1 MELMYLIPDSRETDA
16 GTEFAESRL
25 YPLAVTQYG
34 LAIDRILLRASP
46 TNLPAEDTL
55 MGFLG
60 VLDVLQ
66 DVGPRHLYRCWQSI
80 GYRTTRYAR
89 TFAESAEDL
98 MALSVAG
105 LIREHFD
112 LLNFVR
118 DCLANE
124 AND

>member
-1 MELMYLIPDSRETDA
+1 MDLMYLNPDTRDPDA
-16 GTEFAESRL
+16 RIDFAESRL

-34 LAIDRILLRASP
+34 LAIDRILSRASP

-55 MGFLG
+55 MGFLS
-60 VLDVLQ
+60 VLDVLEG
-66 DVGPRHLYRCWQSI
+66 VNPRHLYRCWQSI

-105 LIREHFD
+105 LIRDHFD
-112 LLNFVR
+112 LLAFAR

-124 AND
+124 ANN